1 MDQAN
6 KFKDNMIKASNAA
19 HNLLTVSLENMQEL
33 ISLQL
38 EISKQA
44 LEKTSSATKHIL
56 HTSTPQELLINT
68 SKLVSDTVEKSFEHC
83 RNMYDMISKAK
94 SKFSKAVELQLNTH
108 KDYTFTMPAWMEKFQ
123 SQKFDAKSAINSFIN
138 SANLAVDSAAKLANE
153 ATAVTSNN
161 MLYASETL
169 EKVISTTKKA
179 ASATVNTAKKATT
192 EAVNTASTLA
202 AETAVS
208 VKKVAD
214 EAVANIINAAK
225 KASDSVAQT
234 VTKSA
239 TNTAVGNTEYHQE
252 SAHKRS
258 TSK

>member
-19 HNLLTVSLENMQEL
+19 HNLLNVSLENMQEL

-44 LEKTSSATKHIL
+44 LEKTSSAAKHML
-56 HTSTPQELLINT
+56 HTATPQELLTNA
-68 SKLVSDTVEKSFEHC
+68 SRLVSDTVEKNVEHC
-83 RNMYDMISKAK
+83 RSIYDMMNKAK
-94 SKFSKAVELQLNTH
+94 SRFSKALESQLNTH
-108 KDYTFTMPAWMEKFQ
+108 KESTFAMPAWMEKFQ
-123 SQKFDAKSAINSFIN
+123 SQKFDTKSAINSFIN

-153 ATAVTSNN
+153 ATAITSNN

-169 EKVISTTKKA
+169 ENVISTTKKA
-179 ASATVNTAKKATT
+179 ASATVTTARKATT

-202 AETAVS
+202 AETAVA
-208 VKKVAD
+208 VKKVAA
-214 EAVANIINAAK
+214 EAVNNIINSAK

-239 TNTAVGNTEYHQE
+239 NASSK
-252 SAHKRS
+252 SAEHSQASTHKHNAS
-258 TSK
+258 E